1 MARFWSSGGVNVS
14 WNGVSRIS
22 PGAMSTRPCQ
32 MAAAAL
38 GLRAEDTLV
47 VGDNLG
53 SDPAGG
59 KFVGAGTALLPL
71 MILS

>member
-1 MARFWSSGGVNVS
+1 
-14 WNGVSRIS
+14 
-22 PGAMSTRPCQ
+22 